1 MLGGILISR
10 REQQR
15 YGRQKEVSQLC
26 NHSVIGWLDARA
38 TFTGTELIIDGGV
51 RLG

>member
-10 REQQR
+10 RQQQR

-26 NHSVIGWLDARA
+26 SHSVISWLDARA

-51 RLG
+51 RLN